1 MIKVLSRGDAIRVA
15 FRVGAAH
22 DGREER
28 EEGET
33 RGRTPIQW
41 ALSKDGTCCFV
52 VVQGCD

>member
-28 EEGET
+28 KEGET
-33 RGRTPIQW
+33 RGRTPIQC
-41 ALSKDGTCCFV
+41 ALSKDRTCCFV